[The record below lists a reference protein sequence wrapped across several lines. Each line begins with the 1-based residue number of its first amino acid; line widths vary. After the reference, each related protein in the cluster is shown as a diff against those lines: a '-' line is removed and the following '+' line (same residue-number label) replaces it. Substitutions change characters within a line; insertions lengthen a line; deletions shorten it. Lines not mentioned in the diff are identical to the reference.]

1 MGDINKPQPYNPD
14 YKSNIPV
21 AYPTTHSHNTY
32 ARLEDDEQIARNLDS
47 TLNHRNTTNNDTN
60 DFTEIPIREQIVIVD
75 NRNVDDG
82 ALVTGCLV
90 GSLAGIMCCTIL

>member
-32 ARLEDDEQIARNLDS
+32 ARLEDDEQIARHLDS
-47 TLNHRNTTNNDTN
+47 TLNHRNTTNNDTS

-75 NRNVDDG
+75 NRNKDDG